1 VKNVSCQCL
10 ELGVHSEVHRGLPS
24 NTLKGVSVFQGDGG
38 GACVVSL
45 KYFLMDGMELVD
57 AAASLAVFKTYFALS
72 NLQQYYLIGGR
83 LRYI

>member
-1 VKNVSCQCL
+1 MKNVSCQCL

-57 AAASLAVFKTYFALS
+57 AAASLAVVVLGVGDFLVGCGHCCS
-72 NLQQYYLIGGR
+72 PR
-83 LRYI
+83 LAW